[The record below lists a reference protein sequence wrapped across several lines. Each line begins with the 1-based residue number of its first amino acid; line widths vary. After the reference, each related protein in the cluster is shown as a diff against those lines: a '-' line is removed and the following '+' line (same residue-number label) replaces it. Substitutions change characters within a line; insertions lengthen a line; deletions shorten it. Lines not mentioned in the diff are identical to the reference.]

1 MSEAT
6 QLVTLGTRGP
16 STGCP
21 ILVCTIVTDGEES
34 NMSRTWQVD
43 AADFPV
49 GGDVTDL
56 LRFVLR
62 YATLSP
68 SSHNSQPWLFHL
80 DGHSV
85 ELHAD
90 HTRRLPV
97 VDPDDREL
105 VMSCGAALVTLCIAL
120 RHFGAE
126 VDVTTMPDERDSA
139 FLARVEVV
147 GWAPVPDVKDDDLF
161 AAITARHT
169 VRTAYEPIPIP
180 ADVVARMEQAASV
193 ERGQLVVVAAAQ
205 RETITHFVSEADRVQ
220 MSDPR
225 FRRELAHWMRINQ
238 PAADDG
244 MPGYAIGMSELE
256 SAVGPLVVRT
266 FDVGGRQAAKDEDLA
281 RGSALLAVLT
291 TAHDDI
297 ADWIAAGQ
305 AMQRVLLT
313 ATAADVRASFL
324 NQPIEVPSLRK
335 RLQQAVGLAGQPQLL
350 LRFGYGASGA
360 PTPRRSVSDVVTAT

>member
-1 MSEAT
+1 
-6 QLVTLGTRGP
+6 
-16 STGCP
+16 
-21 ILVCTIVTDGEES
+21 
-34 NMSRTWQVD
+34 
-43 AADFPV
+43 
-49 GGDVTDL
+49 
-56 LRFVLR
+56 
-62 YATLSP
+62 
-68 SSHNSQPWLFHL
+68 
-80 DGHSV
+80 
-85 ELHAD
+85 
-90 HTRRLPV
+90 
-97 VDPDDREL
+97 
-105 VMSCGAALVTLCIAL
+105 
-120 RHFGAE
+120 
-126 VDVTTMPDERDSA
+126 
-139 FLARVEVV
+139 
-147 GWAPVPDVKDDDLF
+147 
-161 AAITARHT
+161 
-169 VRTAYEPIPIP
+169 
-180 ADVVARMEQAASV
+180 
-193 ERGQLVVVAAAQ
+193 VVAAAQ

-297 ADWIAAGQ
+297 TDWIAAGQ

>member
-1 MSEAT
+1 
-6 QLVTLGTRGP
+6 
-16 STGCP
+16 
-21 ILVCTIVTDGEES
+21 
-34 NMSRTWQVD
+34 MSRTWLVD

-105 VMSCGAALVTLCIAL
+105 VISCGAALVTLCIAL
-120 RHFGAE
+120 RHFGVE
-126 VDVTTMPDERDSA
+126 VDVMTMPDERDSA

-147 GWAPVPDVKDDDLF
+147 GWTSVPDSKDDDLF

-169 VRTAYEPIPIP
+169 SRTAYGPIPIP
-180 ADVVARMEQAASV
+180 ADVVARMEHAAAA
-193 ERGQLVVVAAAQ
+193 EGGQFFVVTAQ
-205 RETITHFVSEADRVQ
+205 RETITHLVTEADRVQ

-266 FDVGGRQAAKDEDLA
+266 FDLGSRQAAKDEDLA
-281 RGSALLAVLT
+281 RESALLAVLT
-291 TAHDDI
+291 TANDDI
-297 ADWIAAGQ
+297 ADWITAGQ

-313 ATAADVRASFL
+313 ATAAGLRASFL
-324 NQPIEVPSLRK
+324 NQPIEVPSLR
-335 RLQQAVGLAGQPQLL
+335 RQLQNTLGLAGQPQLL
-350 LRFGYGASGA
+350 LRFGYGTSGA
-360 PTPRRSVSDVVTAT
+360 PTPRRSVSDVLTTT